1 VETPYLSALGKV
13 SPTIPF
19 TLLMKSRIPA
29 EAFVP
34 HLLHNRSGRQH
45 PNEPVAEPDSSDDE
59 LVALAME
66 DPRHFSLL
74 YARYLDSVHRY
85 CYRRLGSREAAEDAT
100 SLVFTKAL
108 TAFPHYRNASFRG
121 WLFTIA
127 YHVVT
132 DRYRGSQP
140 EHPLETVVELR
151 DRSPSPEDLAL
162 AADERRSIAE
172 LLTRLPD
179 HQRQVVEL
187 RLAGLTSAEIAQ
199 ALDRSPSNV
208 DVTQF
213 RAIAR
218 LRVLLGVAATPQET
232 RDGA

>member
-1 VETPYLSALGKV
+1 
-13 SPTIPF
+13 
-19 TLLMKSRIPA
+19 MKTRIPA

-34 HLLHNRSGRQH
+34 HPLHSRSRRQH
-45 PNEPVAEPDSSDDE
+45 PSEHVAEADSSDDE

-74 YARYLDSVHRY
+74 YARYLDPVHRY

-108 TAFPHYRNASFRG
+108 TAFPHYRHASFRG

-132 DRYRGSQP
+132 DRYRGAQP
-140 EHPLETVVELR
+140 ERPLETVVELR
-151 DRSPSPEDLAL
+151 DGSPSPEDLAL
-162 AADERRSIAE
+162 AADERRSISE
-172 LLTRLPD
+172 LLTHLPD

-187 RLAGLTSAEIAQ
+187 RLPGLTSVHIPP
-199 ALDRSPSNV
+199 ALGRSPSNV
-208 DVTQF
+208 DVTQY
-213 RAIAR
+213 RAVAR
-218 LRVLLGVAATPQET
+218 LRVLLGVAATSQE
-232 RDGA
+232 A